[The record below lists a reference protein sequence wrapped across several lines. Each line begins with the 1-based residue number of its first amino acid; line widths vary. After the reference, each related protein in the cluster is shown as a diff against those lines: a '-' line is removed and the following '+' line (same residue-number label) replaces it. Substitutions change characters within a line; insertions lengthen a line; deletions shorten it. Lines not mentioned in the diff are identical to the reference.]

1 MSSPP
6 RRRVRP
12 QVTAVGVDTG
22 GTFTDFV
29 AIVGGHFMPFKV
41 PSTPAAPERA
51 VLEGLSRAGA
61 TKSSR
66 VRHGSTVAT
75 NTLLERKGARV
86 TLLTN
91 QGFEDLLE
99 IGRQDRPDLY
109 ALAPR
114 RDPPLVPRAR
124 RIGVSVRRAADGSA
138 RRPLRDS
145 EVTRALAAL
154 RRSRPEA
161 VAIGL
166 LHAYRAPD
174 DERRLAKAA
183 RRIGVPVSVS
193 SELCPEIRE
202 YERFTT
208 TVVNAYLQPRV
219 ARYLDELRRAC
230 GPRLEIV
237 ASHGGGVPAERAA
250 REPVRQLLS
259 GPAAG
264 LWAAFRAAQEA
275 GFTRVSTLDVG
286 GTSTDVAFADG
297 RLPRRR
303 AREIAGFP
311 ILLPLLDVH
320 TVGAGGGSIAAI
332 DAGGLLAV
340 GPQSAGADPGPACYG
355 RGGPPTVTDAMVVIG
370 RLPPIALGEAIVL
383 DPARAREAIA
393 ALRPAL
399 GVRSVEQ
406 AAAAV
411 VTVANA
417 RMEAALRRVSVE
429 RGHDPRGAAL
439 VAFGGAGGLHACEL
453 AGALGVEA
461 VVFPANAGMLSALGA
476 VSAPE
481 RHGRSRTVLR
491 PASDREAL
499 QRAMSELER
508 DVRRSFERSGRIAT
522 SRMALARYVGQSH
535 ELEVDFGPDLARR
548 FHEAHR
554 RRYGFARED
563 GVVEVVTLEVEAE
576 MPASGLPRR
585 APPAR
590 REASAERRTRVAI
603 GGRVRQVPVWRFES
617 LGLDAT
623 VKGPAI
629 VLQTG
634 ATLWVEEGWSG
645 RLHQSGALV
654 LRRGRA

>member
-1 MSSPP
+1 MTRHGRSVPS
-6 RRRVRP
+6 RAA
-12 QVTAVGVDTG
+12 AVGVDTG

-29 AIVGGHFMPFKV
+29 AVVAGRFIAFKV
-41 PSTPAAPERA
+41 PSTPKAPERA
-51 VLEGLSRAGA
+51 VLEGLARAGA
-61 TKSSR
+61 TQQTR

-86 TLLTN
+86 TMLTN

-114 RDPPLVPRAR
+114 REPPLVPRAR
-124 RIGVSVRRAADGSA
+124 RLGVAVRRGPDGRA
-138 RRPLRDS
+138 RRALREA
-145 EVTRALAAL
+145 EVRRALAAL
-154 RRSRPEA
+154 RRSGPEA

-166 LHAYRAPD
+166 LHAYRAPA
-174 DERRLAKAA
+174 DERRLARAA

-202 YERFTT
+202 FERFTT

-219 ARYLDELRRAC
+219 ARYIDELRRAC

-237 ASHGGGVPAERAA
+237 ASHGGGTPAPEAA

-264 LWAAFRAAQEA
+264 LWAAFRAARDA
-275 GFTRVSTLDVG
+275 GFPRALTLDVG
-286 GTSTDVAFADG
+286 GTSTDVAFAEG

-355 RGGPPTVTDAMVVIG
+355 RGGPATVTDALVVLG
-370 RLPPIALGEAIVL
+370 RLPQIALGESLEV
-383 DPARAREAIA
+383 DPALAREAIA
-393 ALRPAL
+393 AIRPGLR
-399 GVRSVEQ
+399 VRSVEL

-411 VTVANA
+411 VAVANA
-417 RMEAALRRVSVE
+417 RMQAALRRVSVE

-453 AGALGVEA
+453 AETLGVLA

-476 VSAPE
+476 LAAPE
-481 RHGRSRTVLR
+481 RHGRSRTVLCS
-491 PASDREAL
+491 ASETATL
-499 QRAMSELER
+499 KRAMTRLER
-508 DVRRSFERSGRIAT
+508 EVVHAFDRPGRPSMSRR
-522 SRMALARYVGQSH
+522 ALARYVGQSH
-535 ELEVDFGPDLARR
+535 ELEVDFGPGLERR
-548 FHEAHR
+548 FHDAHR
-554 RRYGFARED
+554 LQYGFARE
-563 GVVEVVTLEVEAE
+563 GARVEVVTLEVEGELPVADV
-576 MPASGLPRR
+576 PRR
-585 APPAR
+585 AS
-590 REASAERRTRVAI
+590 ASRGRPVPERRARAWMQ
-603 GGRVRQVPVWRFES
+603 GRAREVPVWRFET
-617 LGLDAT
+617 LGRSSV

-629 VLQTG
+629 VLQSG
-634 ATLWVEEGWSG
+634 ATLWVEPSWTG
-645 RLHQSGALV
+645 RVHESGALV
-654 LRRGRA
+654 LRRS